1 VSIAPCTWLYMP
13 LSKVTSVYL
22 YYTELIC
29 DKSNM
34 DMAPLLIPI
43 HIL

>member
-1 VSIAPCTWLYMP
+1 MP